1 MAASGGPAPI
11 HRSAGLLVSDLERS
25 LPFLMHLI
33 VSQVETEVN
42 KHARAYGLKIE
53 GVRVLFRLLAKDNLS
68 VNELARLTG
77 IETSTLSRLLDRM
90 SDKGLLRRSRDAHDK
105 RSVLVSLT
113 TKGRK
118 LAQQHRPVY
127 YKDYDKV
134 LLAGFSGEESASFR
148 KALMRM
154 IENLRDIKVD
164 FAKTLGEADGPRGQ
178 RALRR
183 VAG

>member
-1 MAASGGPAPI
+1 
-11 HRSAGLLVSDLERS
+11 
-25 LPFLMHLI
+25 MHLI
-33 VSQVETEVN
+33 VSEVETEVN

-53 GVRVLFRLLAKDNLS
+53 GVRVLFRLLAKDHLS

-90 SDKGLLRRSRDAHDK
+90 SAKGLLRRSRDTSDK

-127 YKDYDKV
+127 YKDYDR
-134 LLAGFSGEESASFR
+134 LLLSGFSAEESAAFR
-148 KALMRM
+148 RGLLRM
-154 IENLRDIKVD
+154 IDNLRDIKVD
-164 FAKTLGEADGPRGQ
+164 FAKTLDNAAAAPRQ

-183 VAG
+183 AAG

>member
-1 MAASGGPAPI
+1 MTN
-11 HRSAGLLVSDLERS
+11 DLERS

-53 GVRVLFRLLAKDNLS
+53 GVRVLFRLLAKDHLT

-90 SDKGLLRRSRDAHDK
+90 SAKGLLKRSRDTSDK

-113 TKGRK
+113 PKGRK
-118 LAQQHRPVY
+118 LAMQHRPVY
-127 YKDYDKV
+127 YRDYDKV
-134 LLAGFSGEESASFR
+134 LLAGFDAQQGAEFR
-148 KALMRM
+148 QALLHMLD
-154 IENLRDIKVD
+154 NLRNIKVD
-164 FAKTLGEADGPRGQ
+164 FAKASVTKAVATPVAAAAMRSQ
-178 RALRR
+178 KTARRAT
-183 VAG
+183 G

>member
-1 MAASGGPAPI
+1 M
-11 HRSAGLLVSDLERS
+11 SDLERS

-33 VSQVETEVN
+33 VSEVETEVN

-53 GVRVLFRLLAKDNLS
+53 GVRVLFRLLAKDHLS

-90 SDKGLLRRSRDAHDK
+90 SAKGLLRRSRDVNDK

-127 YKDYDKV
+127 YKDYDR
-134 LLAGFSGEESASFR
+134 LLLSGFSAEEGATFR

-154 IENLRDIKVD
+154 LDNLREIKVD
-164 FAKTLGEADGPRGQ
+164 FAKTLDEGAPRK
-178 RALRR
+178 ALRR
-183 VAG
+183 AAG

>member
-1 MAASGGPAPI
+1 MK
-11 HRSAGLLVSDLERS
+11 DLERS

-90 SDKGLLRRSRDAHDK
+90 SDKGLLRRTRDANDK
-105 RSVLVSLT
+105 RSVLLSLT

-118 LAQQHRPVY
+118 LAMEHRPVY

-134 LLAGFSGEESASFR
+134 LLAGFSAEEGATFR
-148 KALMRM
+148 AALKRM
-154 IENLRDIKVD
+154 LGNLQDIKVD
-164 FAKTLGEADGPRGQ
+164 FAKAREVADAASRGHK
-178 RALRR
+178 AMRR
-183 VAG
+183 VAS

>member
-1 MAASGGPAPI
+1 MSE
-11 HRSAGLLVSDLERS
+11 LERS

-53 GVRVLFRLLAKDNLS
+53 GVRVLFRLLAKDHLS

-90 SDKGLLRRSRDAHDK
+90 SAKGLLRRSRDTADK

-118 LAQQHRPVY
+118 LAMQHRPVY
-127 YKDYDKV
+127 YKDYDKL
-134 LLAGFSGEESASFR
+134 LLAGFGAEEGATFR
-148 KALMRM
+148 KALLRM
-154 IENLRDIKVD
+154 LDNLRDLKVD
-164 FAKTLGEADGPRGQ
+164 FAKTGDETEAPRAT

-183 VAG
+183 AAG

>member
-1 MAASGGPAPI
+1 M
-11 HRSAGLLVSDLERS
+11 SDLERS

-33 VSQVETEVN
+33 VSEVETEVN

-53 GVRVLFRLLAKDNLS
+53 GVRVLFRLLAKDHLS

-90 SDKGLLRRSRDAHDK
+90 SAKGLLRRSRDTNDK

-113 TKGRK
+113 AKGRK
-118 LAQQHRPVY
+118 LALQHRPVY
-127 YKDYDKV
+127 YKDYDR
-134 LLAGFSGEESASFR
+134 LLLSGFNAEEGASFR
-148 KALMRM
+148 KALLRM
-154 IENLRDIKVD
+154 LDNLRDIKVD
-164 FAKTLGEADGPRGQ
+164 FSRTLDEATPASRQ

-183 VAG
+183 AVG

>member
-1 MAASGGPAPI
+1 M
-11 HRSAGLLVSDLERS
+11 SDLERS

-53 GVRVLFRLLAKDNLS
+53 GVRVLFRLLAKDHLS

-90 SDKGLLRRSRDAHDK
+90 SAKGLLRRSRDTSDK

-127 YKDYDKV
+127 YKDYDR
-134 LLAGFSGEESASFR
+134 LLLSGFTAEEGATFR

-154 IENLRDIKVD
+154 LDNLRNIKVD
-164 FAKTLGEADGPRGQ
+164 FAKTLDEATTPPRGQ

-183 VAG
+183 ATG

>member
-1 MAASGGPAPI
+1 M
-11 HRSAGLLVSDLERS
+11 SDLERS

-33 VSQVETEVN
+33 VSEVETEVN

-90 SDKGLLRRSRDAHDK
+90 SAKGLLRRTRDANDK

-113 TKGRK
+113 AKGRK

-127 YKDYDKV
+127 YKDYDRV
-134 LLAGFSGEESASFR
+134 LLSGFSAEEGAAFR
-148 KALMRM
+148 KALLRM
-154 IENLRDIKVD
+154 IDNLRDIEVD
-164 FAKTLGEADGPRGQ
+164 FAKTREDADAMRAPK
-178 RALRR
+178 ALRR
-183 VAG
+183 AAG

>member
-1 MAASGGPAPI
+1 MN
-11 HRSAGLLVSDLERS
+11 DLERS

-33 VSQVETEVN
+33 VSEVETEVN

-53 GVRVLFRLLAKDNLS
+53 GVRVLFRLLAKDHMS

-90 SDKGLLRRSRDAHDK
+90 SAKGLLKRSRDSSDK
-105 RSVLVSLT
+105 RSVQVSLT
-113 TKGRK
+113 VKGRK

-134 LLAGFSGEESASFR
+134 LLAGFDAAEGAAFR
-148 KALMRM
+148 AALLRM
-154 IENLRDIKVD
+154 LDNLRDIKVD
-164 FAKTLGEADGPRGQ
+164 FAKTPRVAATASTGPKM
-178 RALRR
+178 LRR
-183 VAG
+183 ATG

>member
-1 MAASGGPAPI
+1 MN
-11 HRSAGLLVSDLERS
+11 DLERS

-90 SDKGLLRRSRDAHDK
+90 SDKGLLRRTRDANDK

-134 LLAGFSGEESASFR
+134 LLAGFSAEEGSVFR
-148 KALMRM
+148 TALLRM
-154 IENLRDIKVD
+154 LDNLHEIKVD
-164 FAKTLGEADGPRGQ
+164 FAKTPSATNAAPRGQ
-178 RALRR
+178 KTLRR
-183 VAG
+183 AAG

>member
-1 MAASGGPAPI
+1 MN
-11 HRSAGLLVSDLERS
+11 DLERS

-33 VSQVETEVN
+33 VSEVETEVN

-53 GVRVLFRLLAKDNLS
+53 GVRVLFRLLARDPLT

-90 SDKGLLRRSRDAHDK
+90 TDKGLLRRSRDDNDK

-127 YKDYDKV
+127 YKDYDKL
-134 LLAGFSGEESASFR
+134 LLAGFSAEEGAVFR

-154 IENLRDIKVD
+154 LDNLREIKVD
-164 FAKTLGEADGPRGQ
+164 FAKTLEEAGGS
-178 RALRR
+178 RAQKVLRR
-183 VAG
+183 AAAG

>member
-1 MAASGGPAPI
+1 MG
-11 HRSAGLLVSDLERS
+11 DLERS

-33 VSQVETEVN
+33 VSEVETEVN

-53 GVRVLFRLLAKDNLS
+53 GVRVLFRLLAKDHLS

-90 SDKGLLRRSRDAHDK
+90 SAKGLLRRSRDTSDK

-127 YKDYDKV
+127 YKDYDR
-134 LLAGFSGEESASFR
+134 LLLSGFSAEESAAFR
-148 KALMRM
+148 RGLLRM
-154 IENLRDIKVD
+154 IDNMRDIKVD
-164 FAKTLGEADGPRGQ
+164 FAKRPAR
-178 RALRR
+178 
-183 VAG
+183 

>member
-1 MAASGGPAPI
+1 MAN
-11 HRSAGLLVSDLERS
+11 DLERS

-33 VSQVETEVN
+33 VSEVETEVN

-53 GVRVLFRLLAKDNLS
+53 GVRVLFRLLAKDHLS

-90 SDKGLLRRSRDAHDK
+90 SAKGLLKRSRDTNDK

-113 TKGRK
+113 PKGRK

-134 LLAGFSGEESASFR
+134 LLAGFGAEASAGFR
-148 KALMRM
+148 QALLRM
-154 IENLRDIKVD
+154 LDNLRDIRVD
-164 FAKTLGEADGPRGQ
+164 FAKTVATPVAAAAMRGQ
-178 RALRR
+178 KTTRRA
-183 VAG
+183 AG

>member
-1 MAASGGPAPI
+1 MTE
-11 HRSAGLLVSDLERS
+11 LERS

-33 VSQVETEVN
+33 VSEVETEVN

-53 GVRVLFRLLAKDNLS
+53 GVRVLFRLLAKDHLS

-90 SDKGLLRRSRDAHDK
+90 SAKGLLKRARDGIDK
-105 RSVLVSLT
+105 RSVQVSLT
-113 TKGRK
+113 AKGRK

-134 LLAGFSGEESASFR
+134 LLAGFDAAEGTAFR
-148 KALMRM
+148 AALRRM
-154 IENLRDIKVD
+154 LDNLRDIKVD
-164 FAKTLGEADGPRGQ
+164 FAKTPAADAAPRGQ
-178 RALRR
+178 KLLRR
-183 VAG
+183 AVG

>member
-1 MAASGGPAPI
+1 MND
-11 HRSAGLLVSDLERS
+11 DLERS

-33 VSQVETEVN
+33 VSAVETEVN

-53 GVRVLFRLLAKDNLS
+53 GVRVLFRLLAKDHMS

-90 SDKGLLRRSRDAHDK
+90 SAKGLLKRTRDGSDK
-105 RSVLVSLT
+105 RSVQVSLT
-113 TKGRK
+113 VKGRK

-134 LLAGFSGEESASFR
+134 LLAGFDAAEGAEFR
-148 KALMRM
+148 GALLRM
-154 IENLRDIKVD
+154 LENLRDIKVD
-164 FAKTLGEADGPRGQ
+164 FAKTAADAEAPARGQ
-178 RALRR
+178 KLLRR
-183 VAG
+183 AVG

>member
-1 MAASGGPAPI
+1 M
-11 HRSAGLLVSDLERS
+11 SDLERS

-90 SDKGLLRRSRDAHDK
+90 SDKGLLRRTRDVNDK
-105 RSVLVSLT
+105 RSVLVGLT
-113 TKGRK
+113 PKGRK

-127 YKDYDKV
+127 YKDYDKL
-134 LLAGFSGEESASFR
+134 LLAGFNAEEGATFR
-148 KALMRM
+148 KQLLRM
-154 IENLRDIKVD
+154 LDNLRDIRVD
-164 FAKTLGEADGPRGQ
+164 FAKTLDDADAA
-178 RALRR
+178 RAQKVLRR
-183 VAG
+183 AAG

>member
-1 MAASGGPAPI
+1 M
-11 HRSAGLLVSDLERS
+11 SDLERS

-53 GVRVLFRLLAKDNLS
+53 GVRVLFRLLAKDHLS
-68 VNELARLTG
+68 VNELAKLTG

-90 SDKGLLRRSRDAHDK
+90 SAKGLLRRSRDPDDK

-127 YKDYDKV
+127 YKDYDRV
-134 LLAGFSGEESASFR
+134 LLSGFTAEESAAFR

-154 IENLRDIKVD
+154 LDNLREIKVD
-164 FAKTLGEADGPRGQ
+164 FAKTLAANSSPRSQ
-178 RALRR
+178 KPLRR
-183 VAG
+183 AAG

>member
-1 MAASGGPAPI
+1 MA
-11 HRSAGLLVSDLERS
+11 DMERS

-53 GVRVLFRLLAKDNLS
+53 GVRVLFRLLARDNLT

-90 SDKGLLRRSRDAHDK
+90 TDRGLLRRSRDDNDK

-113 TKGRK
+113 PKGRK
-118 LAQQHRPVY
+118 LALQHRPVY
-127 YKDYDKV
+127 YKDFDKL
-134 LLAGFSGEESASFR
+134 LLAGFSAEDGAAFR
-148 KALMRM
+148 KALLRM
-154 IENLRDIKVD
+154 LDNLRDIKVD
-164 FAKTLGEADGPRGQ
+164 FAKTKTLDEAEAPRSQ
-178 RALRR
+178 KILRR
-183 VAG
+183 AAV

>member
-1 MAASGGPAPI
+1 MA
-11 HRSAGLLVSDLERS
+11 DMERS

-53 GVRVLFRLLAKDNLS
+53 GVRVLFRLLARDNLT

-90 SDKGLLRRSRDAHDK
+90 TDRGLLRRSRDDNDK

-113 TKGRK
+113 PKGRK
-118 LAQQHRPVY
+118 LALQHRPVY
-127 YKDYDKV
+127 YKDFDKL
-134 LLAGFSGEESASFR
+134 LLAGFSAEDGAAFR
-148 KALMRM
+148 KALLHMLD
-154 IENLRDIKVD
+154 NLRDIKVD
-164 FAKTLGEADGPRGQ
+164 FAKTLDEADGPRSQ
-178 RALRR
+178 KILRR
-183 VAG
+183 AAV